1 MSSKMMSDEGD
12 QMRALQI
19 SIEENDLKKF
29 LSFQLSILEI

>member
-1 MSSKMMSDEGD
+1 MMTDEGD